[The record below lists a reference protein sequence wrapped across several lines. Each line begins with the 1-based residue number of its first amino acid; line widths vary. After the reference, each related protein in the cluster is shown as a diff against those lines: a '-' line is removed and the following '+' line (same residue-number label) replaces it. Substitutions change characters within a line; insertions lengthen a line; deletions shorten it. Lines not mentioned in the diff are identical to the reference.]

1 MRIFTSIQYISI
13 DKSNISLM
21 KMMSMLPNNIFYLMK
36 FDKGVITLK
45 NLLIINEILVCK
57 DQNWAL
63 ELLIEFLLR

>member
-36 FDKGVITLK
+36 FDKGIVTLK
-45 NLLIINEILVCK
+45 NFLIINEILICK

-63 ELLIEFLLR
+63 ELLIEFLLG

>member
-21 KMMSMLPNNIFYLMK
+21 KMMSMLPNNIFHLMK
-36 FDKGVITLK
+36 FDKGIVTLK
-45 NLLIINEILVCK
+45 NFLIINEILICK